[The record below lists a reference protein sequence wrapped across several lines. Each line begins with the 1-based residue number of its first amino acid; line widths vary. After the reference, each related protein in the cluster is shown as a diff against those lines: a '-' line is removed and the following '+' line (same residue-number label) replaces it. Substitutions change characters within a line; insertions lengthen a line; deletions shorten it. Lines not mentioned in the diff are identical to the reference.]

1 MELVP
6 TVISLMMILMIS
18 TQAADAGPKRNRA
31 IMDGTSLRIAEDP
44 QCFVESPGLVGDYL
58 HFDFG
63 FLSGH
68 DGAPVP

>member
-31 IMDGTSLRIAEDP
+31 IMDGTSLKSI
-44 QCFVESPGLVGDYL
+44 L
-58 HFDFG
+58 
-63 FLSGH
+63 
-68 DGAPVP
+68 